1 MISVN
6 LHRRSFFVTIVTLTL
21 SLSGAAATVPAAD
34 WEAGVAKIVITPE
47 EPIFMDGYGGRDH
60 PAEGTLHDLW
70 AKATAMK
77 APNGHT
83 VVFVGLDLVGVP
95 IKMTDFV
102 SAEIEKRHGLKRD
115 QLMYSCSHTHTG
127 PALDHNLSHML
138 DMSDEDWNKVLAYQD
153 RLNRKVITVIEQA
166 LADMKPAK
174 LEFGNGRTNFATPR
188 RPPIGIGPYD
198 HEVPVLKISSLD
210 GKTLRGLI
218 FGYACH
224 STVLS
229 FYQFSGDYPGFAMIY
244 LEERHPDTVAMFFA
258 GCGADQNPLPRRKI
272 ELAEKYGRML
282 GIAVEEVIRDPMTPL
297 TENVSSAFQ
306 NIDLAWDHVPT
317 TEELQ
322 ASVASSNVYDQ
333 RRGKFL
339 LDRIEKEGELSPV
352 YPYPVQV
359 WRFGDQLTWVTL
371 GGEVVVDYSIRIKAE
386 LGQGKTWVTGYAND
400 VMCYIP
406 SERVLKEGGYEGAS
420 SMIVYNQPSPWR
432 TGLEDQI
439 VETVHALFEKTRA
452 KSE

>member
-1 MISVN
+1 MMHVPR
-6 LHRRSFFVTIVTLTL
+6 HRRMFFATILALTVGL
-21 SLSGAAATVPAAD
+21 LCGASSALAAD

-70 AKATAMK
+70 AKAAAMES
-77 APNGHT
+77 PDGHT

-95 IKMTDFV
+95 IKMSNFV
-102 SAEIEKRHGLKRD
+102 SAEIEKRHGLTRD
-115 QLMYSCSHTHTG
+115 QLMFSCSHTHTG

-138 DMSDEDWNKVLAYQD
+138 GMSDADWQKIFEYQD
-153 RLNRKVITVIEQA
+153 RLNQKVISVIEQA
-166 LADMKPAK
+166 LADLKPAR
-174 LEFGNGRTNFATPR
+174 LEFGIGRTNFATPR

-229 FYQFSGDYPGFAMIY
+229 FYQFSGDYPGFAQIY
-244 LEERHPDTVAMFFA
+244 LEDRHPGVVAMFSA
-258 GCGADQNPLPRRKI
+258 GCGADQNPLPRRKV

-282 GIAVEEVIRDPMTPL
+282 ALAVEEVIRDPMTPI
-297 TENVSSAFQ
+297 TANVSSALR
-306 NIDLAWDHVPT
+306 NIDLAWDRMPT
-317 TEELQ
+317 KEEIQ
-322 ASVASSNVYDQ
+322 TWSESSSPYEQ
-333 RRGKFL
+333 RRGRFL
-339 LDRIEKEGELSPV
+339 LNRLRNEGELSPV

-359 WRFGDQLTWVTL
+359 WSFGDQLTWAAL
-371 GGEVVVDYSIRIKAE
+371 GGEVVVDYSIRLKAE
-386 LGQGKTWVTGYAND
+386 LGPGKTWVTGYAND
-400 VMCYIP
+400 VMSYIP

-420 SMIVYNQPSPWR
+420 SMIVYNQPSTWR

-439 VETVHALFEKTRA
+439 VEAVHALRKQNRNE
-452 KSE
+452 